1 MKTSPSNHKSLTAV
15 ARGLCITFALFTA
28 SPAVAQMKVG
38 FVNVN
43 KILDDAPQAVSASKR
58 IEKEFAPRDR
68 KIIAQQKELR
78 RQEDKLVK
86 NAAIMSAAERQR
98 SEKEIRALRREVRR
112 LRDEFQEDLNLRRSQ
127 ELSKLQRKVVEVI
140 RKLAEAEKYDLIL
153 GDGVIYA
160 GKRVDI
166 TKTVIERLKT
176 SG

>member
-86 NAAIMSAAERQR
+86 NAAIMSTAERQR